1 MISEYINPLKVFHSL
16 KAGLEDLSN
25 HSRYKQIVS
34 DLDKDGKLEAI
45 GLSHDAEGNLYLGI
59 DLNPELLL
67 YSDTSQETVELRL
80 ISEKMKKYTDFLTKE
95 GILDA
100 VNVDYDRVKSDAYY
114 GYVLQI
120 KYNFKKYRRK
130 KFIYDVAYLMS
141 LTVAFLVGVGLLL
154 PF

>member
-1 MISEYINPLKVFHSL
+1 MISEYISPAKVFHSL

-25 HSRYKQIVS
+25 HSRYKAIVS
-34 DLDKDGKLEAI
+34 DLEKDGKLDAI
-45 GLSHDAEGNLYLGI
+45 GLSHDSDGNLYLGI

-100 VNVDYDRVKSDAYY
+100 VNVDYDRVKTDSHY

-120 KYNFKKYRRK
+120 KYNFKKYRRR
-130 KFIYDVAYLMS
+130 KFIYDIVYLAS
-141 LTVAFLVGVGLLL
+141 ITIAIVISVWAVL

>member
-1 MISEYINPLKVFHSL
+1 MISDYLNPLKVFNSL

-25 HSRYKQIVS
+25 YSKYKSIVF
-34 DLDKDGKLEAI
+34 DLEKEGKLKEI
-45 GLSHDAEGNLYLGI
+45 GLSHDSDGNLYLGI

-67 YSDTSQETVELRL
+67 YSDTSQETVELKL

-100 VNVDYDRVKSDAYY
+100 VNVDYDRIKTDSHY
-114 GYVLQI
+114 GYILQI

-130 KFIYDVAYLMS
+130 KFVYDVSY
-141 LTVAFLVGVGLLL
+141 FVGLLTVSL
-154 PF
+154 IVGGILLF